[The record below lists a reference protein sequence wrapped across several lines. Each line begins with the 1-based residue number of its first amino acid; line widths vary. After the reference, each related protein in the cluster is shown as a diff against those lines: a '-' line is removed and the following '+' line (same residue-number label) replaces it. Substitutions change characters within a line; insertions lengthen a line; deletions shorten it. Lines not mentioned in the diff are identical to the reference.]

1 MSGSEEV
8 GSANKLHLGT
18 LWYRPPEII
27 LGDSAYGMEFDSWSL
42 GCLALEAMLGEP
54 PFKSD
59 VEAGTLIKIFAFRGG
74 PKPDGHLATLPFYGK
89 GYAAVGQPPKDPWP
103 PNCLRNEV
111 SLAETLNDL
120 LQIEPQLR
128 ITARAASAT
137 PGLQGGGQLLPSHP
151 NVSAQRGKLT
161 LVQGA
166 MEPALLL
173 LLQNDPYWKEICEQ
187 MESGKCGR
195 CCATSAEQTLG
206 LKWEELGY
214 VGDEPPATS
223 RCNNLAATAPTKA
236 RSVRAFLRAFLAK
249 NRTALLELERCI
261 HAGLQALPPKYL
273 GENGRDFLRHDV
285 MTKTFCYAHI
295 QVMRPG
301 ERRDPPHYDGG
312 ASWLHMGLTIFGRR
326 RVRWNLPL
334 ENKESANGLSPT
346 PPMPRSSTP

>member
-1 MSGSEEV
+1 
-8 GSANKLHLGT
+8 
-18 LWYRPPEII
+18 
-27 LGDSAYGMEFDSWSL
+27 MEFDSWSL
-42 GCLALEAMLGEP
+42 GCLALEAMLGGP

-74 PKPDGHLATLPFYGK
+74 PKPGGHLATLPFYGK

-120 LQIEPQLR
+120 LQIEPQFR

-206 LKWEELGY
+206 LKSEELGY

-249 NRTALLELERCI
+249 NEPALLELQRRI
-261 HAGLQALPPKYL
+261 KVGLQKLPRSYL
-273 GENGRDFLRHDV
+273 GDNGEDFLKADI
-285 MTKTFCYAHI
+285 MKTAFCYAYI
-295 QVMRPG
+295 QVMRARQ
-301 ERRDPPHYDGG
+301 RRDPPHYDGG

-326 RVRWNLPL
+326 KLHWNLPAQD
-334 ENKESANGLSPT
+334 SANGNFSNTADSP
-346 PPMPRSSTP
+346 PRPSHKIILFARPRSDPMIRRTRASTGSGNA